1 MHNDTLVILHILT
14 YYEFLRI
21 LLFSEIWIVIKK
33 VGVGN
38 LVIFCLFEYNIYIYI
53 SIRYIYI
60 YIYIYRRTGRKI
72 SVIVFETRLLKRAAR
87 LERSFLAI

>member
-60 YIYIYRRTGRKI
+60 YIYIYIGGQAGKYL
-72 SVIVFETRLLKRAAR
+72 S
-87 LERSFLAI
+87 SFLRQGF